1 MALPPRDAPLA
12 MVDGEVSKYPC
23 TMWDLSPLGTGFSPK
38 KFQSQNVFFF
48 FFLCFLKAFLKIRM
62 QKGVMKMIF
71 GDEK

>member
-38 KFQSQNVFFF
+38 KFQSLNVFF
-48 FFLCFLKAFLKIRM
+48 FFLCFLKDFFENWNA
-62 QKGVMKMIF
+62 KGVMKMIF